1 MILFD
6 PVLVFT
12 DTEVLI
18 VSEGVWYELR
28 WLGNLFAP

>member
-12 DTEVLI
+12 DTETLVI
-18 VSEGVWYELR
+18 FDNIWYELR
-28 WLGNLFAP
+28 WLGSLF